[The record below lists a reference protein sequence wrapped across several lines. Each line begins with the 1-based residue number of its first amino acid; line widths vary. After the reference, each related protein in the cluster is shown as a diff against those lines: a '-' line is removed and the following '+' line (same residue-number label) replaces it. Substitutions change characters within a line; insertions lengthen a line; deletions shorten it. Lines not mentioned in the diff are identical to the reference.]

1 MTDRAVSTAM
11 GYALVLGIV
20 TLLTTGLVM
29 GFAPLVTGQ
38 QADATHSTLEVL
50 GNDLAGDVESVDHLA
65 AAAGSDGTVVLR
77 SRLPERVGGSGYH
90 IEIDEANET
99 DGNQRY
105 EIRLR
110 STDPETIATVGFRTQ
125 IEVDDDATG
134 TLDGG
139 PLEIT
144 YDGERLVVRE
154 DE

>member
-1 MTDRAVSTAM
+1 
-11 GYALVLGIV
+11 
-20 TLLTTGLVM
+20 M

-50 GNDLAGDVESVDHLA
+50 GNDLASDVESVDHLA
-65 AAAGSDGTVVLR
+65 AAAGSNGTVVLR
-77 SRLPERVGGSGYH
+77 SRLPDRVGGSTYH

-99 DGNQRY
+99 DGSQRY

-125 IEVDDDATG
+125 IELDDDATR

-144 YDGERLVVRE
+144 YDGKRLVVRE
-154 DE
+154 DA

>member
-1 MTDRAVSTAM
+1 MTDRAVSTAV

-50 GNDLAGDVESVDHLA
+50 GNDLAGDVERVDSLA
-65 AAAGSDGTVVLR
+65 TSAGSDGTVVLR
-77 SRLPERVGGSGYH
+77 SRLPERVGGSTYH
-90 IEIDEANET
+90 VEIDEVNET
-99 DGNQRY
+99 DGAYRY

-110 STDPETIATVGFRTQ
+110 STDPETIATVGFRTR

-139 PLEIT
+139 PLEIV
-144 YDGERLVVRE
+144 YDGDRLVVRE
-154 DE
+154 DA